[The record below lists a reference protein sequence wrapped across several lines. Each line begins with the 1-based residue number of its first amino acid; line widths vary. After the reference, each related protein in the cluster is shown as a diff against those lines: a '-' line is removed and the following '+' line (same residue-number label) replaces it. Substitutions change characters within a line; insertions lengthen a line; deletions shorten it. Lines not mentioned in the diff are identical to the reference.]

1 MFAST
6 LRLAACRHAGRLWLE
21 LFGCIVFALPYL
33 LMALPYAHAFFVTSF
48 LQNEGSPAPN
58 GLGMRW
64 VIKGFLYFGFWSV
77 FFAVVSVMC
86 RRIVFLFGDA
96 ELAETAMPGGS
107 TRSALRGGGMSDWFV
122 DHLAVIMFLVLT
134 FIMFVGYPVAFVLG
148 ATGVFF
154 ALLGIYAGVFKPAQF
169 ASLLPR
175 IYAQAVENQALVAI
189 PMFIFMGTM
198 LEKSKVAEQLLY
210 ALQVLLRRV
219 PGGLAIAV
227 TLLGTIMA
235 ATTGIVGASVVMLT
249 LIALP
254 VMMQR
259 GYNKE
264 LAVGTIASAGT
275 LGILIPPS
283 IMLVIMGDLMT
294 VPVGTLFAGA
304 IIPGLVMSSLYVVYI
319 IALCYLKPSLAPP
332 LGAEEGPQNRAELIK
347 LVTWSFAPAAFLIT
361 LVLGS
366 IFAGWATP
374 TEAAGVGCAGAML
387 LAVLNRQFNLKILTS
402 VLYESATTNALVF
415 FIVFGATLFSYV
427 FRALGGDDV
436 VAEILKGMG
445 IDTGWEMLIFVMA
458 LVFFMGFFF
467 DWIEICLVVIPI
479 FAPLIGKFDYGSV
492 VQGQQVILLWFGIL
506 LAVNMQTAFLT
517 PPFGFALFYMK
528 GTVPPTVTMAH
539 IYRGIVPFVL
549 IQLVALALCMIFPR
563 LYCYCRAI
571 GDSPGLME
579 PFCLQACA
587 PISRGRGACNAAE
600 RP

>member
-1 MFAST
+1 M
-6 LRLAACRHAGRLWLE
+6 LDWL
-21 LFGCIVFALPYL
+21 I
-33 LMALPYAHAFFVTSF
+33 
-48 LQNEGSPAPN
+48 
-58 GLGMRW
+58 
-64 VIKGFLYFGFWSV
+64 
-77 FFAVVSVMC
+77 
-86 RRIVFLFGDA
+86 
-96 ELAETAMPGGS
+96 
-107 TRSALRGGGMSDWFV
+107 

-134 FIMFVGYPVAFVLG
+134 VIMFVGYPVAFVLG
-148 ATGVFF
+148 AVGVFF
-154 ALLGIYAGVFKPAQF
+154 ALLGIWAGVFKPAQF

-175 IYAQAVENQALVAI
+175 IYSQAVENQALVAI

-210 ALQVLLRRV
+210 ALQVMLRRV

-254 VMMQR
+254 MMMKS

-304 IIPGLVMSSLYVVYI
+304 ILPGLLMSSLYVVYI
-319 IALCYLKPSLAPP
+319 IAISWMKPHLAPP
-332 LGAEEGPQNRAELIK
+332 LGAEEGPQNKAELIK

-374 TEAAGVGCAGAML
+374 TEAAGVGCFGAIL
-387 LAVLNRQFNLKILTS
+387 LAIFNKQFNLKILNQ
-402 VLYESATTNALVF
+402 VLFESATTNALVF

-436 VAEILKGMG
+436 VAELLKHMG
-445 IDTGWEMLIFVMA
+445 IDTGWEMLTFVMV
-458 LVFFMGFFF
+458 LVFIMGFFF

-479 FAPLIGKFDYGSV
+479 FAPILGKLDFGTI
-492 VQGQQVILLWFGIL
+492 VQGKDAILFWFGIL

-528 GTVPPTVTMAH
+528 GTVPPEVTMMH
-539 IYRGIVPFVL
+539 IYRGIIPFVL
-549 IQLVALALCMIFPR
+549 VQLAALVICIAFPQIAFFLPR
-563 LYCYCRAI
+563 YW
-571 GDSPGLME
+571 GFME
-579 PFCLQACA
+579 
-587 PISRGRGACNAAE
+587 
-600 RP
+600 

>member
-1 MFAST
+1 
-6 LRLAACRHAGRLWLE
+6 
-21 LFGCIVFALPYL
+21 
-33 LMALPYAHAFFVTSF
+33 
-48 LQNEGSPAPN
+48 
-58 GLGMRW
+58 
-64 VIKGFLYFGFWSV
+64 
-77 FFAVVSVMC
+77 
-86 RRIVFLFGDA
+86 
-96 ELAETAMPGGS
+96 
-107 TRSALRGGGMSDWFV
+107 MSDWFV

-254 VMMQR
+254 VMLQR

-319 IALCYLKPSLAPP
+319 IALCFLKPALAPP
-332 LGAEEGPQNRAELIK
+332 LGAHEGPQNSAELIK
-347 LVTWSFAPAAFLIT
+347 LVTWSFAPAAFLIS

-374 TEAAGVGCAGAML
+374 TEAAGVGCAGAIL
-387 LAVLNRQFNLKILTS
+387 LAALNRQFNLKILTS
-402 VLYESATTNALVF
+402 VLHESATTNALVF

-436 VAEILKGMG
+436 VAEILKHMG

-479 FAPLIGKFDYGSV
+479 FAPLIGKFDYGAV
-492 VQGQQVILLWFGIL
+492 VHGQPVILLWFGIL

-528 GTVPPTVTMAH
+528 GTVPPSVTMAH

-549 IQLVALALCMIFPR
+549 IQLVALALCMIFPTLVLLLPR
-563 LYCYCRAI
+563 YWGFL
-571 GDSPGLME
+571 D
-579 PFCLQACA
+579 
-587 PISRGRGACNAAE
+587 
-600 RP
+600 